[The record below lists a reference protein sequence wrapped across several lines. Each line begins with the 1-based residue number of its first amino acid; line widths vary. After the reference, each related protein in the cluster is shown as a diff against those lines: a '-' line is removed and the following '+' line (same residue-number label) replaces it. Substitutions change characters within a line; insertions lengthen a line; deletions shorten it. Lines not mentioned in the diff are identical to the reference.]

1 MQTKISITNEE
12 CSIPDQAN
20 LMTITT
26 ASKMKK
32 HSRLNMT
39 DQAFNKI
46 AKYIELLLV
55 FVMTAFLWKSM
66 HSSNNTNKNMSDAL
80 GQDNKSWESM
90 ALHSNNMTENTRYF
104 HTWHV
109 VMQRNQKIIWA
120 NLIFS
125 QFHMGFL
132 GRGL

>member
-55 FVMTAFLWKSM
+55 FVMTAFL
-66 HSSNNTNKNMSDAL
+66 
-80 GQDNKSWESM
+80 
-90 ALHSNNMTENTRYF
+90 
-104 HTWHV
+104 
-109 VMQRNQKIIWA
+109 
-120 NLIFS
+120 
-125 QFHMGFL
+125 
-132 GRGL
+132 